1 MKMSGVAIY
10 RALLNEMRLNN
21 PNGKLNKDSQLFQYV
36 TAQFKKYQT
45 TDEVLCKAKE
55 EMKYIGETY
64 LCYISSVRKHTE
76 IIKHYGGKGERSVRE
91 TAGIVGFKLPHD
103 PK

>member
-1 MKMSGVAIY
+1 MSGPSIY
-10 RALLNEMRLNN
+10 RALLNEMRLNS
-21 PNGKLNKDSQLFQYV
+21 PKGKLNKDSPLFQYV

-45 TDEVLCKAKE
+45 TDEMLCKAKE

-64 LCYISSVRKHTE
+64 LCYLSSVRKHGE
-76 IIKHYGGKGERSVRE
+76 ILKHYGGKGERTVEE
-91 TAGIVGFKLPHD
+91 TAGLVGFKLPHD